1 MIDLLIEATIKSLMI
16 FAIAMG
22 GFAYMTWIERKFIA
36 RLQNRYGPNRA
47 GPFGLLQPMADGIKL
62 FFKEELTPAGADKV
76 IFTLA
81 PIITLL
87 PALLVFAVI
96 PIGGSFNLFGVERRL
111 VLAPGLNV
119 GILYILAITSIAV
132 YGITMAGWSSN
143 NKYAMLGGLRSA
155 AQMISYELA
164 MGLAVLAV
172 VLTAGTLDVQ
182 KIIDAQSG
190 LWFIFIQ
197 PVAFAIYLITTIAE
211 VNRAPFDLPE
221 AEQELTAGYHTEYSG
236 MKFALFFAAEYIKM
250 IAVSALGATLF
261 MGGWRGPFVDT
272 YPLLG
277 PVYFA
282 LKTLL
287 ALVVFV
293 WIRATLP
300 RLRYDRLMAFG
311 WKVLLP
317 LSLAN
322 VLVTAL
328 VILVLGGK

>member
-47 GPFGLLQPMADGIKL
+47 GPFGLLQPIADGIKL

>member
-1 MIDLLIEATIKSLMI
+1 MLDLIIEASIKSFLI

-47 GPFGLLQPMADGIKL
+47 GPFGLLQPMADGVKL

-197 PVAFAIYLITTIAE
+197 PVAFAIYLITTVAE